1 LPSRSPA
8 SEAGSEGWWS
18 SVVSHDGLKP
28 TKEARGIAG
37 VNAGLDDIFGN
48 NGAGSD
54 DHLVADRNREDG
66 GIGSDTHVVA
76 KFSLSPEFRL
86 SRRSAGH
93 EEIVDEHRAMRDE
106 TIIANADELADERVR
121 LNPATLPDGSPFL
134 NLDEWPD
141 EGVVADFAAIE
152 IDRLHDSDVP
162 AEFYL
167 DNSDRANSWKVC
179 G

>member
-1 LPSRSPA
+1 MIAESSRPPK
-8 SEAGSEGWWS
+8 
-18 SVVSHDGLKP
+18 L
-28 TKEARGIAG
+28 R
-37 VNAGLDDIFGN
+37 F
-48 NGAGSD
+48 
-54 DHLVADRNREDG
+54 
-66 GIGSDTHVVA
+66 
-76 KFSLSPEFRL
+76 
-86 SRRSAGH
+86 SRRAADS
-93 EEIVDEHRAMRDE
+93 EKVVDEHRPMRDE
-106 TIIANADELADERVR
+106 TIIANGDELADERVR

-167 DNSDRANSWKVC
+167 DNSDRANSWKVR

>member
-1 LPSRSPA
+1 MGDCSAISRR
-8 SEAGSEGWWS
+8 S

-28 TKEARGIAG
+28 TEQTGRIAG

-54 DHLVADRNREDG
+54 HDLIADRNRQDG
-66 GIGSDTHVVA
+66 GIGSDTDAVA
-76 KFSLSPEFRL
+76 KFSVSPKRRL
-86 SRRSAGH
+86 FRRSAGS
-93 EEIVDEHRAMRDE
+93 EKVVDEHRPMRDE
-106 TIIANADELADERVR
+106 TIIANGDELADERVR
-121 LNPATLPDGSPFL
+121 LNPATLPDLCPFL
-134 NLDEWPD
+134 DFNERPD

-162 AEFYL
+162 AEFYI
-167 DNSDRANSWKVC
+167 DNSDRANSWKIR